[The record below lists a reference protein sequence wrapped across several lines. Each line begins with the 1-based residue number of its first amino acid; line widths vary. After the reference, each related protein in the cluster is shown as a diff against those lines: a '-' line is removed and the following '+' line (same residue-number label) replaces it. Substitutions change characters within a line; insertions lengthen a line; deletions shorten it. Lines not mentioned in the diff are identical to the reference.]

1 MQIAKFL
8 PLALLAAGCATEEVV
23 QPEEAVQPYLPQ
35 VNTLSTAAPQAA
47 VAQVA
52 YKQFILDGIAPT
64 MVNVQEIRRSRTND
78 GYERVQVLVKN
89 FTTSPMPVKYRFDW
103 QDENGVIIDDPDH
116 GGWERQ
122 TLIAGDDATF
132 TSIAPKKNCADFR
145 LRMKLAL

>member
-89 FTTSPMPVKYRFDW
+89 FTTSPMPVATTSSRL
-103 QDENGVIIDDPDH
+103 NGRVPATSTVSDRSASPVTSMKNGLAKVIPPVA
-116 GGWERQ
+116 R
-122 TLIAGDDATF
+122 
-132 TSIAPKKNCADFR
+132 
-145 LRMKLAL
+145 